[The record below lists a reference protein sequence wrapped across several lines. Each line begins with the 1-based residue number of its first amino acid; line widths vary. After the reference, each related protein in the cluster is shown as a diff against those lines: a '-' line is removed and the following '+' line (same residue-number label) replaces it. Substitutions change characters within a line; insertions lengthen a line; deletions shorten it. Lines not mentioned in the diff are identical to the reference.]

1 MSTGIMITSDMIDFI
16 FSREHV
22 PFRDANKA
30 RSICEMRCEGYT
42 YDQIASYFGLT
53 KTRIRQ
59 YLLAAIR
66 FYKRIHTPIAARG
79 GFIYD

>member
-30 RSICEMRCEGYT
+30 KSICEMRCEGYT
-42 YDQIASYFGLT
+42 YEQIGSHFGLT
-53 KTRIRQ
+53 RARIRQ
-59 YLLAAIR
+59 YLSTASR
-66 FYKRIHTPIAARG
+66 FYKRVHTPIAARKERC
-79 GFIYD
+79 I